1 MSRKVTECYLAS
13 EAPTSRLPEPR
24 AAPRRTLVT
33 ECYLAL
39 AGALLALAFASPAAA
54 ACPTLADLEGKLICP
69 TCKTTLDQSDA
80 PAARQIK
87 DYVQRRVD
95 ACASEQQIKD
105 ELVAE
110 YGPAVLAA
118 PPREGFHWLAWL
130 LPLAGLLVG
139 AAVVSTLVWRWSR
152 TRPPPDPPVDSNG
165 RGLDPELERRLD
177 QELARFDG

>member
-1 MSRKVTECYLAS
+1 MRLLAVIVG
-13 EAPTSRLPEPR
+13 T
-24 AAPRRTLVT
+24 
-33 ECYLAL
+33 LAL
-39 AGALLALAFASPAAA
+39 ASPAAA

-80 PAARQIK
+80 PVARQIK
-87 DYVQRRVD
+87 AYVQRRVD

-118 PPREGFHWLAWL
+118 PPRKGFHWLAWL
-130 LPLAGLLVG
+130 LPLAGLLAG

-152 TRPPPDPPVDSNG
+152 ARAAPAPAADSNG